1 MNGVDDMERVYS
13 FVDEVT
19 SAICTILDE
28 FLRLFFDV
36 FTEIGSPLPPT
47 VPAEKKGPFPP
58 QR

>member
-1 MNGVDDMERVYS
+1 MERVYS